1 MSLVSFNN
9 LSEAD
14 KAKAVETLVSQSTP
28 NQDFFFM
35 TFLAVLMAT
44 FGILIDN
51 ITVMIGS
58 MLIAPLLSPILSFS
72 LGIII
77 SDGKLIS
84 RSAGTILK
92 SMVWSIMG
100 AFTITILFS
109 GGQVPEGVLSSLQPS
124 FLYLGVA
131 IVSGFAATFTLV
143 KPKLNERLTGVAIAV
158 ALLPPLALI
167 GVGIAQWSWAVIT
180 NAFLLFLLNIIGIVF
195 ASMITFSLMNFYV
208 ERRVARESIREE
220 DQKMKEEA
228 QAQETQNQP
237 EL

>member
-1 MSLVSFNN
+1 MVLVSFNN

-14 KAKAVETLVSQSTP
+14 KTRAIENLVSQSTP

-51 ITVMIGS
+51 IAVLIGS
-58 MLIAPLLSPILSFS
+58 MLIAPLLSPILSLS

-84 RSAGTILK
+84 RSFSTILK
-92 SMVWSIMG
+92 SMGWSIVG
-100 AFTITILFS
+100 ALTVTILFS
-109 GGQVPEGVLSSLQPS
+109 GGNVPESALSSLQPS
-124 FLYLGVA
+124 FLYMGVA
-131 IVSGFAATFTLV
+131 ILSGFAATFTLV

-167 GVGIAQWSWAVIT
+167 GVGIAQWSWVIIT

-208 ERRVARESIREE
+208 KRRVASESIREE
-220 DQKMKEEA
+220 DKKMEAEVREA
-228 QAQETQNQP
+228 QSQS